1 MTTLGRLLLETTEF
15 HDLALAELDAV
26 HRMAFHLC
34 RKGDQVADLVQ
45 ETFLRALKAEASFE
59 LRERGM
65 RPWLFKIL
73 HNVFY
78 TKMDRDRRAPTLADD
93 LRHEGVASELDNP
106 APAWDLSSLDWEQV
120 DGRLK
125 RAIDDLDPRYRDV
138 LLLWAVEGLKYREV
152 ADVLDVPLGTVM
164 SRLYRAR
171 AILSEQLAEVAAEHG
186 IRVE

>member
-1 MTTLGRLLLETTEF
+1 MDTPEF
-15 HDLALAELDAV
+15 HRLALAELEAV

-34 RKGDQVADLVQ
+34 RKSGDVSDLVQ
-45 ETFLRALKAEASFE
+45 ETYLRALRAEQRFE

-78 TKMDRDRRAPTLADD
+78 TKMGRDQRAPTLADD
-93 LRHEGVASELDNP
+93 LRHESVASELDGP
-106 APAWDLSSLDWEQV
+106 APAWDLASMDWEQV

-125 RAIDDLDPRYRDV
+125 RAIDELDERYRDV

-152 ADVLDVPLGTVM
+152 ADVLNVPLGTVM

-171 AILSEQLAEVAAEHG
+171 AILSQQLADVAAEHG
-186 IRVE
+186 IKVESEA